1 MPVHVRRRPHLSSVV
16 VMQLALLVFY
26 TRFFYPQLSLDGV
39 AVFQHSP
46 LVWMLQEGGQKQLLS
61 VLQVMHAQ
69 ACEAGC
75 DSVFL
80 SGEDFENFLVDEM
93 SHSCFEQLVQQAGFR
108 YPEWVLVERD
118 PVDRLQSLYS
128 EFSKHGVVSSI
139 RSWTASVRRTGWFA
153 ISTETCHSFMVVD
166 LQRYLPLFLQRTL
179 GTVLLIPFEF
189 FVGNLP
195 VGSELLLRCFGTKW
209 LQSSKVDNLGLQP
222 ERVEQKYLT
231 SSEFWVRRIV
241 WMLMRVSWIL
251 PQYLGF
257 SWIVEKHD
265 WLKSLRIC
273 DIFFVIV
280 LVVRPLI

>member
-1 MPVHVRRRPHLSSVV
+1 
-16 VMQLALLVFY
+16 
-26 TRFFYPQLSLDGV
+26 
-39 AVFQHSP
+39 
-46 LVWMLQEGGQKQLLS
+46 
-61 VLQVMHAQ
+61 
-69 ACEAGC
+69 
-75 DSVFL
+75 
-80 SGEDFENFLVDEM
+80 
-93 SHSCFEQLVQQAGFR
+93 
-108 YPEWVLVERD
+108 
-118 PVDRLQSLYS
+118 
-128 EFSKHGVVSSI
+128 
-139 RSWTASVRRTGWFA
+139 
-153 ISTETCHSFMVVD
+153 MVVD

-222 ERVEQKYLT
+222 ERVEQKYLA
-231 SSEFWVRRIV
+231 SFLNSGLDPRGDRLDVNESR
-241 WMLMRVSWIL
+241 WIL

-273 DIFFVIV
+273 DIFVIV